1 MPLADTFL
9 YTSHSDHHAMTQTL
23 SDDRISATSA
33 PSLALESLRQGYAA
47 KLSPVSIINQCYDHL
62 EKHVDPTAWIH
73 LVPRSEAVAR
83 AAALAAKGPEG
94 LPLYGV
100 PFAVK
105 DNIDVAGIQTTA
117 ACPAFAFT
125 PSESATIVQRLLD
138 AGAILLGKTNLDQ
151 FATGLVGARSP
162 YGVPASVF
170 NPEFVSGGSSSGSAV
185 AVAAGCV
192 SFALGTD
199 TAGSGRVPAAFNN
212 IVGAKPTRGWLSC
225 KGVVPACRS
234 LDCVSVFALSASD
247 SWEVLRVAGAGQ
259 DLADPWSRS
268 PQPRGLPKRPRI
280 GVPKASQREF
290 FGDALSAAAYEE
302 ALLKLATLGDLVEI
316 DFAAFSET
324 AALLYDGPWVAE
336 RLEAAGAILASQPDA
351 LDPAVRSI
359 ISKGLNYSAA
369 DSHLA
374 LTKLEVLRKRV
385 APTWTT
391 VDVLALPTS
400 PTHYRVDAVQANP
413 VVLNSHLGYYTN
425 FANLLDL
432 CAIAVPTA
440 FRADKLPFGVTL
452 FAPAWTDAAIAA
464 LADRIQ
470 DSYGISPGVTG
481 HALTRSTQALQWTPQ
496 AGTVRIAVVGAHLSG
511 MPLNHELSERAA
523 RFVRACNTAPDYK
536 LYALPGTVPP
546 KPGLIRVAKGGAAIA
561 LEVWEFS
568 AAAFGDF
575 VSRIPAPLG
584 IGTLAMEDGELV
596 KGFLCEAIAA
606 EEAEDITHFGGWRAY
621 MQSRTSA

>member
-1 MPLADTFL
+1 M
-9 YTSHSDHHAMTQTL
+9 
-23 SDDRISATSA
+23 ATA
-33 PSLALESLRQGYAA
+33 PCLALETLRQGYAA
-47 KLSPVSIINQCYDHL
+47 DLSPVSVIEQCYDYL
-62 EKHVDPTAWIH
+62 EQYVDPTAWIH
-73 LVPRSEAVAR
+73 LVPRAEALAR
-83 AAALAAKGPEG
+83 AAALAAQGSAG

-105 DNIDVAGIQTTA
+105 DNIDVAGIPTTA
-117 ACPAFAFT
+117 ACPAFAYT
-125 PSESATIVQRLLD
+125 PSESATVVQRLLD

-170 NPEFVSGGSSSGSAV
+170 NPDFVSGGSSSGSAV
-185 AVAAGCV
+185 TVAAGCV

-247 SWEVLRVAGAGQ
+247 AWDVLAVAGDGQ
-259 DLADPWSRS
+259 DLADPWSR
-268 PQPRGLPKRPRI
+268 PARPRGLPKRPRI
-280 GVPKASQREF
+280 GIPRTNQREF
-290 FGDALSAAAYEE
+290 FGDELSANAYEE
-302 ALLKLATLGDLVEI
+302 AVQRLATFGDLVEI
-316 DFAAFSET
+316 DFTPFSET

-336 RLEAAGAILASQPDA
+336 RLEAAGNLLATQPDA

-359 ISKGLNYSAA
+359 ISKGLDYSAA
-369 DSHLA
+369 DCQKA
-374 LTKLEVLRKRV
+374 ATRLEALRKR
-385 APTWTT
+385 AALTWE
-391 VDVLALPTS
+391 DVEVMALPTS

-440 FRADKLPFGVTL
+440 FRMDKLPFGITL
-452 FAPAWTDAAIAA
+452 FAPAWTDAAIATLGERLHA
-464 LADRIQ
+464 
-470 DSYGISPGVTG
+470 SF
-481 HALTRSTQALQWTPQ
+481 ALTTGATGQPLTPSSHPQQWMARNDTI
-496 AGTVRIAVVGAHLSG
+496 RLAVVGAHLEG

-523 RFVRACNTAPDYK
+523 RFVRACNTAPSYK
-536 LYALPGTVPP
+536 LFALPGTVPP
-546 KPGLIRVAKGGAAIA
+546 KPGLVRVTEGGGAIA
-561 LEVWEFS
+561 VEIWELS

-584 IGTLAMEDGELV
+584 IGTLTMEDGEQV
-596 KGFLCEAIAA
+596 KGFLCETIATGGA
-606 EEAEDITHFGGWRAY
+606 DDITHFGGWRAY
-621 MQSRTSA
+621 MQSRATA